1 MILQPSAFV
10 IDAMALV
17 QRLKGD
23 HEMSA
28 EVANVQLGTARRV

>member
-1 MILQPSAFV
+1 MIVQPSAFV

-23 HEMSA
+23 HEMFA
-28 EVANVQLGTARRV
+28 EVANVQLGAAQRV